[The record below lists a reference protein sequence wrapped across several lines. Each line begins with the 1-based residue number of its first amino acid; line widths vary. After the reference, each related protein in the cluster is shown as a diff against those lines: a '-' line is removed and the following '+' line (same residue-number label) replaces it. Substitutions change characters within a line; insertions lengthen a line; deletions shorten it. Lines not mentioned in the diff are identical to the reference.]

1 MIIRSLDVRIVNVFV
16 STAIRVRLYNTCFSG
31 IVFFFSGNKV
41 TATPKSKG
49 ARTPMYLWDED
60 YNAYKKQYAS

>member
-1 MIIRSLDVRIVNVFV
+1 MPIGV
-16 STAIRVRLYNTCFSG
+16 CF
-31 IVFFFSGNKV
+31 FLSGNKV